1 MKKRERF
8 QVMPVTLPAN
18 EAGHQKGIT
27 LSVDVPMKNSSGWQ
41 KSDALN
47 VIHNAGVEVSG
58 TIRSDAALRPEARRN
73 QSDYSMYPLGSSMG
87 YTKLS
92 GSFSEKKYE

>member
-1 MKKRERF
+1 M
-8 QVMPVTLPAN
+8 N
-18 EAGHQKGIT
+18 
-27 LSVDVPMKNSSGWQ
+27 NSSRWQ

-58 TIRSDAALRPEARRN
+58 TIRNDAALRPEARRN
-73 QSDYSMYPLGSSMG
+73 QSDYSMYPLENSRG

-92 GSFSEKKYE
+92 CSFSVKNI